1 MLAGKE
7 DTNRMSVISATILL
21 FVVIDPFG
29 NVPLFLGVLDAV
41 PVERR
46 RTVLAREL
54 LIALLILVAVLF
66 AGPHFLSALQ
76 ISQPSLRIAGG
87 IILVLIAIKM
97 VFGGT
102 GKMFKETPEGEPLIV
117 PLAVPYVAGP
127 SATATVLLLAGQEP
141 TRWPAWLLSVFL
153 AWMAAAAI
161 LLSSTKLAFLLGKR
175 GLCAIERLM
184 GLILTAVAVEMF
196 LGGLRAFLGS
206 QL

>member
-1 MLAGKE
+1 MEVIVARRAKTSFSTLAGKE

-29 NVPLFLGVLDAV
+29 NVL
-41 PVERR
+41 
-46 RTVLAREL
+46 
-54 LIALLILVAVLF
+54 LVAVLF